1 MCNFVD
7 KTLASCKMSVRI
19 CLPRFAV
26 VDEFPNH
33 SEENLVKS
41 FDLMLKTTL
50 ALLLV
55 CALGGI
61 AMAER
66 PNVLLIVADDMGF
79 SDLGS
84 FGSEI
89 STPHLDA
96 MAQQGVRLTNLH
108 ASPSCSP
115 TRAMLMS
122 GCDNH
127 TAGLGAML
135 EQVKDSQKDQPGY
148 EAVLSD
154 RVASLPA
161 ICLLYTSPSPRD
173 LSTSRMPSSA

>member
-61 AMAER
+61 ASAER
-66 PNVLLIVADDMGF
+66 PNVLL
-79 SDLGS
+79 
-84 FGSEI
+84 
-89 STPHLDA
+89 
-96 MAQQGVRLTNLH
+96 
-108 ASPSCSP
+108 
-115 TRAMLMS
+115 
-122 GCDNH
+122 
-127 TAGLGAML
+127 
-135 EQVKDSQKDQPGY
+135 
-148 EAVLSD
+148 
-154 RVASLPA
+154 SL
-161 ICLLYTSPSPRD
+161 IHI
-173 LSTSRMPSSA
+173 